1 MITKF
6 ALQEVCLV
14 VKLFEVYWEAYLR
27 DLLQTQ
33 FAHYII
39 EQTSCLLEYHLNDF
53 KIRIGKKRKK
63 KKLNTLFSLFYI
75 YIFKKKKK
83 KKVILH
89 WCLVIVITIFITL
102 IYNINIFIIPTLC
115 DLEKLERKKN
125 RFNDKKIYI
134 IFSPQ
139 NHVSSYGHVLDF
151 LIFIFLKN

>member
-6 ALQEVCLV
+6 ALQEVWLL

-39 EQTSCLLEYHLNDF
+39 EQASCLLEYHLNDF
-53 KIRIGKKRKK
+53 KIRIGKKKER
-63 KKLNTLFSLFYI
+63 SLIPFFHYFT
-75 YIFKKKKK
+75 YIFL

-89 WCLVIVITIFITL
+89 WCLVIAITIFITL
-102 IYNINIFIIPTLC
+102 TYNINIFIIPILC
-115 DLEKLERKKN
+115 DLEKLERQKIDLMIKN
-125 RFNDKKIYI
+125 IHH
-134 IFSPQ
+134 FSHQ

-151 LIFIFLKN
+151 F